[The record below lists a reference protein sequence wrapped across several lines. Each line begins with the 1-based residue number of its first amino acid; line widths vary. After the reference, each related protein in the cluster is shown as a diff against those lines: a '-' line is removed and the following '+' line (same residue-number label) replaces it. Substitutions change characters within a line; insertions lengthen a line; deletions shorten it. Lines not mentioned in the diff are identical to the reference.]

1 MVLQESEKE
10 LLEQL
15 KQMAVQYRTRPSLV
29 SPLVSASGAALGALS
44 AVLPRGLSDAVRGIA
59 RLAVKNTASSI
70 PFPCFSSIW
79 FPGMVATS
87 DIHWTRTHLIAL
99 AKSDAPCS
107 DADMRSPFR
116 THDARKSCQ
125 VWACVVLGRG
135 RG

>member
-59 RLAVKNTASSI
+59 RLAVKDTATSI
-70 PFPCFSSIW
+70 LFPGCLSIW
-79 FPGMVATS
+79 VPGMVATS
-87 DIHWTRTHLIAL
+87 DIHWARTHLVAL
-99 AKSDAPCS
+99 ANSDNAFS
-107 DADMRSPFR
+107 AADMRFPFR
-116 THDARKSCQ
+116 I
-125 VWACVVLGRG
+125 
-135 RG
+135 